1 LKPTSTPSEIKDFAK
16 KMLSISMP
24 SSTSTPEKLEYALR
38 DFQTYLE
45 QYCSRILEEKD
56 SWENAEIQEDFR
68 GVKLKSDGW
77 EEKREV
83 EMMRYNPKFVLRQW
97 VLEELIG
104 KLEDLG
110 IEGIEQGR
118 KELAKVLDVC
128 SLGLSLSSPICVTL
142 ISV

>member
-1 LKPTSTPSEIKDFAK
+1 
-16 KMLSISMP
+16 MLSISMP